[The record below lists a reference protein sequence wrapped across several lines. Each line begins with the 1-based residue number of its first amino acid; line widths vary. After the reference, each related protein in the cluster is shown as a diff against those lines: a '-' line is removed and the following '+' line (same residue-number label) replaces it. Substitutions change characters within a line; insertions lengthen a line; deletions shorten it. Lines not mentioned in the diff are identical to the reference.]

1 MSNENQMQE
10 INQSNQQGI
19 IQPNSTTTIT
29 INTVLANTQY
39 SIMLKTSLRE
49 FKGNRGGPSVGDFKI
64 NIDNPSDFKPTVWAK
79 ASSFLQR
86 GIVFTSDGG
95 DIRCEWMVD
104 FPTIENID
112 IYLQLHDV
120 TSKRNIPWDTIDG
133 PKLQSFMNKES
144 ILYMY
149 IRIFN
154 QRGSTRKFKFS

>member
-1 MSNENQMQE
+1 MMSNENQMRE

-49 FKGNRGGPSVGDFKI
+49 FKI

-79 ASSFLQR
+79 ASSHLQR

-120 TSKRNIPWDTIDG
+120 T
-133 PKLQSFMNKES
+133 
-144 ILYMY
+144 
-149 IRIFN
+149 
-154 QRGSTRKFKFS
+154 